1 MEYWFNITREPDGG
15 YVAECISE
23 PIFTQGDNWDEL
35 KANVQE
41 ATEAY
46 CFDKPAPQRIHLH
59 LVHDEILNYA

>member
-41 ATEAY
+41 ATEVY
-46 CFDKPAPQRIHLH
+46 CFDKPAPQCIHLH